1 MPWPSTR
8 PRTFHILGEGADH
21 LEAHEVEDDDGQV
34 AESCLITLF
43 ANMASWS
50 FGVNAVAE
58 YAAKNQN
65 RFASTLRSLMKAGN
79 IGM

>member
-1 MPWPSTR
+1 MIVAVMTMV
-8 PRTFHILGEGADH
+8 GESSPIFIVIAVVF
-21 LEAHEVEDDDGQV
+21 LV
-34 AESCLITLF
+34 TLF

-65 RFASTLRSLMKAGN
+65 MPKVSPMRTRRPACPAAPPW
-79 IGM
+79 